1 MKGHRCKGY
10 FDVVVLSELFYI
22 NFLLACVA
30 CLSIA
35 VFDT

>member
-10 FDVVVLSELFYI
+10 FDVVLSELFYI